1 MEASTLRD
9 MPLDALLLWMGR
21 SEPNSP
27 NHDMG
32 MAELRLREIKLQME
46 SSQAQIRAAEAET
59 LAANASVKGA
69 VAAERNA
76 KYMFASVIV
85 AALAVFLSAAS
96 VLVTLHPTWF
106 K

>member
-1 MEASTLRD
+1 MDASTLRD
-9 MPLDALLLWMGR
+9 MSLDALLLWMGR
-21 SEPNSP
+21 SQPNST

-32 MAELRLREIKLQME
+32 MAELRFREIKLQME
-46 SSQAQIRAAEAET
+46 SSQAQIRAAEAER
-59 LAANASVKGA
+59 LAAEASVKGA

-85 AALAVFLSAAS
+85 AALAALVSATS
-96 VLVTLHPTWF
+96 VLATLHPAWF